1 MAALKN
7 QIWRTG
13 RRGALF
19 CKWMVVIGTQRYRQ
33 VGGGTLRR
41 FPYFS
46 RNQRKSPKIGLL
58 EKKKWKKWR
67 E

>member
-1 MAALKN
+1 
-7 QIWRTG
+7 
-13 RRGALF
+13 
-19 CKWMVVIGTQRYRQ
+19 MVVIGTQRYRQ

-58 EKKKWKKWR
+58 EKKNGKSGANRGNMVDKGGLWGTEWR